1 MGVVGVSSTG
11 SSSGSTSRPSVKE
24 LGRRWTNRLKVPGF
38 IELSMVTA
46 FHKARFEVE
55 VEHVVISGSE
65 AKENA
70 GEVIAI
76 KFAASVT
83 ATFDTHP

>member
-1 MGVVGVSSTG
+1 
-11 SSSGSTSRPSVKE
+11 
-24 LGRRWTNRLKVPGF
+24 
-38 IELSMVTA
+38 MVTA
-46 FHKARFEVE
+46 LHKARFEVE
-55 VEHVVISGSE
+55 VEDVVISGNE

-83 ATFDTHP
+83 ATFDTYP

>member
-1 MGVVGVSSTG
+1 M
-11 SSSGSTSRPSVKE
+11 
-24 LGRRWTNRLKVPGF
+24 KVPGF
-38 IELSMVTA
+38 VELSMVTA
-46 FHKARFEVE
+46 LHKAKFEVE
-55 VEHVVISGSE
+55 VEDVVIGGSE

-83 ATFDTHP
+83 ATFDTYP

>member
-1 MGVVGVSSTG
+1 M
-11 SSSGSTSRPSVKE
+11 
-24 LGRRWTNRLKVPGF
+24 KVPGF
-38 IELSMVTA
+38 IKLSMVTA
-46 FHKARFEVE
+46 FHKASFEVKIE
-55 VEHVVISGSE
+55 DVVIGGGE

-83 ATFDTHP
+83 ATFDTQP